1 MGYDV
6 VPLRPALLLGGCLSQ
21 WWFSVLK
28 EEQSV
33 CEEEEEEVA
42 EEVVGSRLL
51 DGRRL
56 FFNTLSGLP
65 MPGVFL

>member
-6 VPLRPALLLGGCLSQ
+6 VLLRPALPLDGCLSQ

-33 CEEEEEEVA
+33 FEEEEEEVA
-42 EEVVGSRLL
+42 EEVVG
-51 DGRRL
+51 
-56 FFNTLSGLP
+56 
-65 MPGVFL
+65 